1 MFQTSRQQERK
12 ITTAIQDIARL
23 VHESE
28 QAAEA
33 AIERHAVI
41 TQLTKSLNETEREK
55 ALIDAVANSRKSA
68 RGLMVV
74 CTDTKTVLEC
84 AELNAHEA
92 R

>member
-1 MFQTSRQQERK
+1 M
-12 ITTAIQDIARL
+12 IQDIARL

-41 TQLTKSLNETEREK
+41 MQLTKSLNETERK
-55 ALIDAVANSRKSA
+55 DALIDAVAKSRKSA
-68 RGLMVV
+68 RVLTVV
-74 CTDTKTVLEC
+74 CTDTKAVLDS
-84 AELNAHEA
+84 AELNANEA